1 MYQHLDKRITK
12 TVMEIVESLCAD
24 YPRRRRLADYL
35 SYTNGNEAK
44 IDQIRS
50 INANIDE
57 GLKEVDEGLR
67 EYMLSDIANRNGYG
81 RSMASPFIRKDSYYA
96 QKNKAILKIAQLFDL
111 VV

>member
-12 TVMEIVESLCAD
+12 TVMGLVEALCAD

-35 SYTNGNEAK
+35 SYTKGNDADLAHLRGINEK
-44 IDQIRS
+44 IDEAL
-50 INANIDE
+50 N
-57 GLKEVDEGLR
+57 EVDEGLR
-67 EYMLSDIANRNGYG
+67 GYMLSDIANRNGYG

-96 QKNKAILKIAQLFDL
+96 QKNKAILKMAMLFHF